1 MWLYDESNER
11 NDGDVTVFSLNVNI
25 VIIFFSLVY
34 IFFILF
40 QIANTAWGILRGLE
54 TFTHL
59 FKRNMILN
67 RLELIDSSSTND
79 IIINDQ
85 PRFKHRGILIDTARH
100 YLSIDIIKQ
109 VIDSLVINK

>member
-1 MWLYDESNER
+1 
-11 NDGDVTVFSLNVNI
+11 
-25 VIIFFSLVY
+25 
-34 IFFILF
+34 
-40 QIANTAWGILRGLE
+40 
-54 TFTHL
+54 
-59 FKRNMILN
+59 MILN

>member
-1 MWLYDESNER
+1 LS
-11 NDGDVTVFSLNVNI
+11 
-25 VIIFFSLVY
+25 IFY
-34 IFFILF
+34 FFLF

-59 FKRNMILN
+59 FKRNLILN
-67 RLELIDSSSTND
+67 RLELIENSSTND